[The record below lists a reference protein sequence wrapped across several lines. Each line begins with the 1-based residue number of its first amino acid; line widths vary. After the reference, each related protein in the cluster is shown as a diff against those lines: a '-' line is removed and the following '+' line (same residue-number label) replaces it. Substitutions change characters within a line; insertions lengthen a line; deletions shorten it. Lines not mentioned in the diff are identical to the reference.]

1 MLNNFQKYVRN
12 FIIQVGNHK
21 ISPNRLEIVHN
32 DYYDFRSMYGKI
44 LFSSY
49 RDHPIGDIVN
59 EFGIPRDCISKFQKN
74 RYCIDCEMYVRGEKM
89 LEERMDR
96 IEEKLELLLDK
107 IDYDCCEEPI
117 CCAVEEGDDPI
128 PLEYSAEAL
137 VEAIMDIGRSM
148 YATHDDTDFAIAL
161 IRLGLGDEYFPI
173 IRIEDRVICLAF
185 NEYAPGRREKLAQ
198 KLGVIPS
205 IFSPAVCGP
214 ECTVLLID
222 CEKQHLRAK
231 NYKIGVGEWLIH

>member
-49 RDHPIGDIVN
+49 RDHPIGDVVN

-74 RYCIDCEMYVRGEKM
+74 RYCIDCEAYVRGEKM

-107 IDYDCCEEPI
+107 MDADCCCEIPTEE
-117 CCAVEEGDDPI
+117 EEDDPI

-137 VEAIMDIGRSM
+137 VGAIMDIGRSM
-148 YATHDDTDFAIAL
+148 YSTSDDTDFVIAL
-161 IRLGLGDEYFPI
+161 IRLGLEGEYYPI
-173 IRIEDRVICLAF
+173 IRVEDRVICLAF
-185 NEYAPGRREKLAQ
+185 NEYAPDRREELAQ
-198 KLGVIPS
+198 KLGIISS